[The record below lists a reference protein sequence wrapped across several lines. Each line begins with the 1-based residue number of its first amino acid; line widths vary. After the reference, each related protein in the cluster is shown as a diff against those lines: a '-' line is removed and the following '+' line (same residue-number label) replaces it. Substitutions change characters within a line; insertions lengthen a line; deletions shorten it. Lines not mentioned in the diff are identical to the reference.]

1 MYLLARILR
10 AIVIGAL
17 AIVYAK
23 TIYIIATKLCLM
35 WALDI
40 KLAYSLMVIL
50 YIIPAIIYVV
60 LEVFDIEGIIVFY
73 VVSTMYLWYRI
84 VSEFARWGVNT

>member
-1 MYLLARILR
+1 MRFFVRILR
-10 AIVIGAL
+10 AVVIGIL

-23 TIYIIATKLCLM
+23 SIYIIATKLCLM
-35 WALDI
+35 WAMDI

-50 YIIPAIIYVV
+50 YTIPAIIYIV